1 MPDLFIEVFP
11 LELAGLPPLNAFLL
25 NSARPDPIS
34 AGEGSKIA
42 RRLERALGGGWT
54 WVEGRLLT
62 DVDCSP
68 VQVDIALDVL
78 RTQEAAL
85 LEGVLGV
92 QEDRAWASSPQ
103 TQALYAERLL
113 LTPLETQLRA
123 ALSKHVVPL
132 GQARVERQVEV
143 QPCVVAG
150 QPALAMSIKSWVI
163 APQSLDQL
171 MKGLDDPRVVV
182 GWTACDKSN
191 LEAQG
196 RIVGLG
202 AMMASERERLLS
214 LTRRAAMRQ
223 LIEAAADDER
233 VVRLELRGQAYEYAA
248 SALWRV
254 LTPNDS
260 TEDLARWQVSPQQ
273 ISRALRLRPDA
284 RAQLV
289 RAASDVLK
297 AHKLIGSAYNSR
309 THPHLFINL
318 DYMPEFEYGEKRVRP
333 YDLATMASDF
343 QRHKVYARHP
353 RYESAPITLAVI
365 NALDDRA
372 ADFVEALRRLLEK
385 QFGFSINLLK
395 ERRVKVFTEKNVES
409 AVRVLEKEAPDVLLA
424 IFPDSNAADDDLD
437 SQARALKAQCL
448 ARGMALHILYESVL
462 DDADATPLVAMSLL
476 AKTGS
481 APYVLA
487 EGLDYADLV
496 VGLGVVRERLT
507 RKDRLSLLN
516 RVYRSDGLFL
526 GYHFESVELAPDDVI
541 PPDVIPRLFPQETFG
556 QRAVIL
562 HHDGEIA
569 RDVLRALGQWAKQIG
584 FSMGAVEVYR
594 WGAPRLYALEK
605 GVVAPP
611 WGSTFRVSDEE
622 AYVVA
627 SSPVSGTPQPLRVR
641 VVGRSLPIEQAVYS
655 VLAWSLLHYGAQG
668 VNKLPVTLSAA
679 DDMASWLGRGLH
691 LPRSGDVPFWL

>member
-1 MPDLFIEVFP
+1 MPQDLFVEIFP
-11 LELAGLPPLNAFLL
+11 LEVANLPPLNAFLL
-25 NSARPDPIS
+25 SSARAEAI
-34 AGEGSKIA
+34 EGAQIA
-42 RRLERALGGGWT
+42 RRLGRALGGHWA
-54 WVEGRLLT
+54 WVEGHLLT
-62 DVDCSP
+62 DADCSP
-68 VQVDIALDVL
+68 VQVDMTLEVL

-85 LEGVLGV
+85 LEGVLGT

-103 TQALYAERLL
+103 ASALYAERVLL
-113 LTPLETQLRA
+113 PAVEDELRA
-123 ALSKHVVPL
+123 ALAQQAAPL
-132 GQARVERQVEV
+132 GQARLERDISAQA
-143 QPCVVAG
+143 CLVANH
-150 QPALAMSIKSWVI
+150 PSLALSIKSWVV
-163 APQSLDQL
+163 APQGLDQI
-171 MKGLDDPRVVV
+171 MPSLDDPQAVL
-182 GWTACDKSN
+182 GWLACDKSN

-196 RIVGLG
+196 RIVSLG
-202 AMMASERERLLS
+202 GMVGSERERLLS
-214 LTRRAAMRQ
+214 LTRRPVMRR
-223 LIEAAADDER
+223 LLEAAADDER
-233 VVRLELRGQAYEYAA
+233 VLRLELRGQVYEYAA

-254 LTPNDS
+254 LMPQDS
-260 TEDLARWQVSPQQ
+260 PEDLSRWQLSAAQ
-273 ISRALRLRPDA
+273 INRALRLRPDL

-297 AHKLIGSAYNSR
+297 AHKIIGSAYNTR
-309 THPHLFINL
+309 THPQYFAQM
-318 DYMPEFEYGEKRVRP
+318 DYMPECEYGEKRVRP

-353 RYESAPITLAVI
+353 RYDSAPITLAVI

-395 ERRVKVFTEKNVES
+395 ERRIKVFTEKNVES
-409 AVRVLEKEAPDVLLA
+409 AVRVLEKESPHILLA
-424 IFPDSNAADDDLD
+424 IFPNSSDDDSSD
-437 SQARALKAQCL
+437 AQARALKAQCL

-481 APYVLA
+481 TPYVLA

-516 RVYRSDGLFL
+516 RVYRADGLFL
-526 GYHFESVELAPDDVI
+526 GYHFETLDLGPEDVI
-541 PPDVIPRLFPQETFG
+541 PPDLIPRLFPQETFG
-556 QRAVIL
+556 QRAAIL
-562 HHDGEIA
+562 HHEGELP
-569 RDVLRALGQWAKQIG
+569 RDILRALGQWARQISLSLG
-584 FSMGAVEVYR
+584 VVEVYR
-594 WGAPRLYALEK
+594 WGAPRLYALDK
-605 GVVAPP
+605 GVVAPA
-611 WGSTFRVSDEE
+611 WGSVFRLSDDE

-627 SSPVSGTPQPLRVR
+627 SSPAPSSTPQPLRVR

-691 LPRSGDVPFWL
+691 LPRSGDMPFWL